1 MEPLE
6 PLLPLDQGAGTQ
18 KILRM
23 MKTFVL
29 MEIQKWERGD
39 GLVLHE
45 IVVQV
50 PRLLPVTLSTIGST

>member
-1 MEPLE
+1 MEPLG

-50 PRLLPVTLSTIGST
+50 PRQLPVTLSTIGST